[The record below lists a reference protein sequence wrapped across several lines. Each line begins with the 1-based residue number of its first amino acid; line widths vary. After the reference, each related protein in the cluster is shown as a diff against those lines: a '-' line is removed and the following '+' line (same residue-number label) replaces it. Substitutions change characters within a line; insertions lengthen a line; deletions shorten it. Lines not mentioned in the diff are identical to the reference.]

1 MFNIV
6 DIIPELLI
14 TFIIMINLAL
24 FIRFLSEG
32 LSVSTAI
39 RFHIRTYKFFS
50 LPYFILR
57 YKDDLL
63 KEIDQMDIENDVRE
77 VLKELFTS
85 KRKLFTM
92 FVNNYRMGIDF
103 MVWEAKIFE
112 EKKKK
117 NACLPNYQ
125 NQMEPFL
132 LFLKKN
138 NNNDLQKILL

>member
-32 LSVSTAI
+32 LSISTAV

-50 LPYFILR
+50 TPYFILR
-57 YKDDLL
+57 YKNDLL
-63 KEIDQMDIENDVRE
+63 EEIEQMSMENDVRE
-77 VLKELFTS
+77 ALVELFTS
-85 KRKLFTM
+85 KRKLFMM

-103 MVWEAKIFE
+103 MVWEAKNFE
-112 EKKKK
+112 EKKRKSGS
-117 NACLPNYQ
+117 LPNYQ
-125 NQMEPFL
+125 NQVEPFL
-132 LFLKKN
+132 LFLKKIMT
-138 NNNDLQKILL
+138 NDLQKMLS